1 MYDKFKICRT
11 AAHLYSFAGATQS
24 GEWTTLEN
32 WAQMPQLARINQTA
46 AASAAQEF
54 LFGGSESLAQ
64 RELLEK
70 WRMASFLTRGAFRR
84 FCRARLAFFAD
95 AENGEMIQIGLKAEI
110 AL

>member
-1 MYDKFKICRT
+1 
-11 AAHLYSFAGATQS
+11 
-24 GEWTTLEN
+24 
-32 WAQMPQLARINQTA
+32 MPQIARIHQTA